1 MPGQLRRGAA
11 RVRNSD
17 LLKGLIA
24 VVVAAVL
31 VATVG
36 ILYMNPPNTKTVS
49 FMTKDA
55 ISVRGGE
62 DVRVAGISVGKVES
76 VELGD
81 DAVEVGLQIGSD
93 TRIGDES
100 RVEVR
105 LLTAVG
111 GYFVT
116 LIPLG
121 ETVSGNT
128 VIPLERVTVPYTIA
142 DTLQELPRVTDN
154 TEGVPVEA
162 TLDELSRGLG
172 SHPDGIRDAVA
183 GMQTIARV
191 VDRQKKQVES
201 ILSMVGRYSATF
213 DESRAFVSSLI
224 DKANILI
231 STFHIHRVGFNEA
244 YFYLGNVL
252 SRLGPIGRFYMNH
265 RHQVADAVQ
274 KTRDLAGGLRDEMG
288 GLIGNLETARDQLMR
303 LVEPVD
309 VAVRGGQFEIDASN
323 LCLPVRGRQC

>member
-1 MPGQLRRGAA
+1 MPGRVRGGLRRI
-11 RVRNSD
+11 RESD
-17 LLKGLIA
+17 VLKGVIA
-24 VVVAAVL
+24 LVVAGVL

-36 ILYMNPPNTKTVS
+36 VLYLNPPNTKTVS
-49 FMTKDA
+49 FLTKDA

-76 VELGD
+76 VSLGD
-81 DAVEVGLQIGSD
+81 DAVEVDLQID
-93 TRIGDES
+93 ADIRIGDQT
-100 RVEVR
+100 RAEVR

-121 ETVSGNT
+121 DTVSGDT

-162 TLDELSRGLG
+162 TLDELSRGLQ

-191 VDRQKKQVES
+191 VDRQKRQVES
-201 ILSMVGRYSATF
+201 ILAMVGSYSATF
-213 DESRAFVSSLI
+213 DESRAFVAALI

-252 SRLGPIGRFYMNH
+252 SRLGPIGRFYLNH
-265 RHQVADAVQ
+265 RHEVADVVRQ
-274 KTRDLAGGLRDEMG
+274 TREMAATLRDDMG
-288 GLIGNLETARDQLMR
+288 GLISNLETARTQLLR
-303 LVEPVD
+303 LIEPMKV
-309 VAVRGGQFEIDASN
+309 VAGGEEYEIDASN
-323 LCLPVRGRQC
+323 LCLPVRGRPC